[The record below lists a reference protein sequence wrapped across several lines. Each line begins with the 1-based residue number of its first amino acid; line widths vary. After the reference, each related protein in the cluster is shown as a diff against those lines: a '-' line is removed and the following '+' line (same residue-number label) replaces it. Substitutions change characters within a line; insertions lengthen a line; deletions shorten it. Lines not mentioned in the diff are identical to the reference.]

1 MRLSWNEIKARAA
14 RFADEWRNAHYERGE
29 SQTFYNEFFGVFGV
43 TRRRVAT
50 FEEPVRRLGDRRGF
64 IDLFWK
70 GVLLVE
76 QKSAGRELVR
86 AKEQALDYFPGLKEH
101 ELPRYV
107 LVSDFQTFELYDI
120 EDDTRVRFSLGELPG
135 LVEQFSFILGV
146 QKRTFRDQDPVNIQ
160 ASEMMGKLH
169 DALKASGYEGPN
181 LERFLV
187 RLVFCLFADDT
198 GVFEPR
204 DVFSTL
210 IAERTNRDG
219 SDAGL
224 WIGQVFEV
232 LNTPVELRQ
241 SNLDEDLAQ
250 FPYVNGDL
258 FQERLPLPSFDS
270 SMRCLLIDACEFSWD
285 AISPAIF
292 GSLFQSVMN
301 PGERRSQ
308 GAHYTTEKNMLKVIE
323 PLFLDDLRAEF
334 KRLAERRDSS
344 RRKALEAFREKLS
357 ELRFFDPACGCG
369 NFLIISYRELRLLEI
384 DLLKALRRDNQLALD
399 VSHMCRIDVDQFYG
413 IELGEFPARI
423 AEVALWMM
431 DHIMN
436 NKLSLEFGE
445 SYVRIPLKKSP
456 HILHADALEM
466 DWSRLIAPGDCSYI
480 LGNPPFGGAKYQ
492 SPKQREQVRRVA
504 RLGGSGG
511 TLDYVTAWFITAG
524 AYLRESRARVGF
536 VATNSI
542 TQGEQVAQLW
552 TLLFD
557 RYGLE
562 ITFAHRTFA
571 WGSDARGMAHVHVVV
586 IGLCR
591 RDMEPPVK
599 RLFSYNDIHGQPTES
614 RHPVLTPYLFDAG
627 KIVNRHLVVEE
638 TNRWLC
644 GAPQLVIG
652 SKPIDEGHYIFS
664 REARLEFLRNEPH
677 ARKFMHPFV
686 GADEFLYGL
695 ERWILYLGEAP
706 PEEIRSMPA
715 VKERVVAVKR
725 YRLKSKSPS
734 TRKLSETPARFHV
747 TVVPK
752 KPFLVI
758 PEVSSE
764 QRDYVP
770 IAWLKP
776 PVIPSNLVR
785 VLPDADLWHF
795 GVLTSSM
802 HMAWLRQIGGRLKSD
817 YRYSIGIVYNTFPW
831 PEANDRQRERIRSLG
846 QAVLDARAQFP
857 GSTLADLYDVYAMPW
872 QLRKAHRALDA
883 AVDRLYRSA
892 AFTGD
897 RDRAEHLF
905 GLYERLVAPLGVSTR
920 GPGPGQTGPPKRLR
934 TSAETASRESA
945 LRKRKLEP
953 PQGDA
958 AIGRVEGAV
967 ESGNLFG

>member
-308 GAHYTTEKNMLKVIE
+308 GAHYTTEKNILKVIE

-334 KRLAERRDSS
+334 KRLAERRDSG
-344 RRKALEAFREKLS
+344 RRKALEAFREELS

-591 RDMEPPVK
+591 RDMETPVK